1 MLKGILN
8 KKADDDATSRG
19 GGNKNVIFLS
29 CIEIKNG
36 YLVTISVTRFGN
48 LLDFGPLFKAFG
60 NN

>member
-1 MLKGILN
+1 MPRAAAAIKM
-8 KKADDDATSRG
+8 SS
-19 GGNKNVIFLS
+19 FFS

-36 YLVTISVTRFGN
+36 YLVTISVIRFGN